1 MHQPTLRDRWTAFA
15 ATRGGRYSI
24 RAVRAAFTLG
34 IALYLLD
41 TLRDIG
47 WSDIT
52 AAMPTHP
59 LFYLCGLL
67 VYLSIPLTDVL
78 TYSRAWGRSLWFGM
92 PAFIQKR
99 IYNQDVLG
107 YSGEVFFAG
116 WAQKQLGLPL
126 SNILR
131 TVRDHNILSS
141 VASTLIAVGL
151 VALYLSAGEIRLSD
165 LFGRQAL
172 AIALAAGVGLMVLLP
187 VAIRFRRYLFAM
199 PRQLALAVFSLQC
212 ARLLAGQA
220 LRIAQWSLAM
230 PDVTLQVW
238 FSLAAAALVLSRI
251 PIVPSQDL
259 LFLGI
264 GVEMSTMLGV
274 PEAGMFSMLAVSSAV
289 DKLLNLTLF
298 AFYSMRGIRQKPIE
312 NEPF

>member
-1 MHQPTLRDRWTAFA
+1 MHQTTLRDRWSAFSATRAGRYTIRAARTAF
-15 ATRGGRYSI
+15 T
-24 RAVRAAFTLG
+24 FG
-34 IALYLLD
+34 IALYLID

-47 WSDIT
+47 WADIT
-52 AAMPTHP
+52 ATMPTHP
-59 LFYLCGLL
+59 LFYVCGLL

-78 TYSRAWGRSLWFGM
+78 TYSRAWGQSLWFGM

-116 WAQKQLGLPL
+116 WAQKKLQLPL
-126 SNILR
+126 SDVLR

-141 VASTLIAVGL
+141 VASTLIAIGL

-165 LFGRQAL
+165 LLGRRAL
-172 AIALAAGVGLMVLLP
+172 AISLAAGAGLLVLIP

-199 PRQLALAVFSLQC
+199 PRRLALTIFAIQC
-212 ARLLAGQA
+212 GRLLAGQA

-230 PDVTLQVW
+230 PDVPIQVW

-264 GVEMSTMLGV
+264 GVEMSTLLGV
-274 PEAGMFSMLAVSSAV
+274 SEAAMFSMLAVSSAV

-298 AFYSMRGIRQKPIE
+298 GYFSIRDFGQKTPE
-312 NEPF
+312 